1 MEITMDFK
9 LRDALMNLVQDD
21 AAAFGIAAVFVTSE
35 EKFVVFQRQYNKAMH
50 SQGTERA
57 ANAVRISQ
65 ELWTSCY
72 TAS

>member
-1 MEITMDFK
+1 MDFK
-9 LRDALMNLVQDD
+9 LRDALMNLVNDD
-21 AAAFGIAAVFVTSE
+21 TAAFGIAAVFATSE
-35 EKFVVFQRQYNKAMH
+35 EKFIVFKRQYDKAMH
-50 SQGTERA
+50 MQGTERA

>member
-1 MEITMDFK
+1 MDFK
-9 LRDALMNLVQDD
+9 LRDALMNLVNDD
-21 AAAFGIAAVFVTSE
+21 TAAFVIAAVFATSE
-35 EKFVVFQRQYNKAMH
+35 EKFIVFKRQYDKAMH
-50 SQGTERA
+50 MQGTARA